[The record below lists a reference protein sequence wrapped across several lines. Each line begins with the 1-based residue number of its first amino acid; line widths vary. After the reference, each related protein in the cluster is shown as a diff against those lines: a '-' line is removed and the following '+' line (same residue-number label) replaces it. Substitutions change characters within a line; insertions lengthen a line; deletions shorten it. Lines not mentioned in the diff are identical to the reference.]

1 MELSL
6 SQVVIAILGSFFAGV
21 INTLAG
27 NGSTI
32 TLSLLTDMI
41 GLPGNVAN
49 GTNRIG
55 IFFQS
60 FASLKGFSKFN
71 LIQGEQTKLIAI
83 ITIIGAIIG
92 TSVAVT
98 ISNENFLIVFRYMMV
113 LMLIVVLFKPER
125 WLNTSTA
132 NKNISKSKLIPVF
145 LILGFYGGFIQMGM
159 GIFFLAMLVLVGK
172 YDLMSA
178 NAIKTLVVGLFTFFI
193 IGIFAYKG
201 LIRWDIGMI
210 MAIGQ
215 SMGGYLTAR
224 YGTAYKYINNLAYG
238 ILVAVIVF
246 SLLVQFN
253 IIENKIF

>member
-1 MELSL
+1 
-6 SQVVIAILGSFFAGV
+6 
-21 INTLAG
+21 
-27 NGSTI
+27 
-32 TLSLLTDMI
+32 MI

-60 FASLKGFSKFN
+60 LASLQGFSKYK
-71 LIQGEQTKLIAI
+71 LIQGEQTKLIAVV
-83 ITIIGAIIG
+83 TIIGAIIG

-98 ISNENFLIVFRYMMV
+98 ISNENFLIIFRYMMV

-125 WLNTSTA
+125 WLAENPVRV
-132 NKNISKSKLIPVF
+132 NISKSVLIPVF

-172 YDLMSA
+172 YDMMSA

-201 LIRWDIGMI
+201 LIRWDIGLI
-210 MAIGQ
+210 MAFGQ
-215 SMGGYLTAR
+215 SLGGYLTAR
-224 YGTAYKYINNLAYG
+224 YGTGYKYINTLAYG
-238 ILVAVIVF
+238 LLVAVIIF

-253 IIENKIF
+253 IINMHN